1 MLSFYQFTLRQY
13 LISKQNINAY
23 YLNILSFFIL
33 NKLNNATYRQSS
45 NLIHMKM
52 TKWKDS
58 RFLIDTSSIFPE
70 ADFLR
75 RFIIKNVDIFIAFRS
90 N

>member
-1 MLSFYQFTLRQY
+1 
-13 LISKQNINAY
+13 
-23 YLNILSFFIL
+23 
-33 NKLNNATYRQSS
+33 
-45 NLIHMKM
+45 MKM